1 MPTEQ
6 EKWEQQRRDR
16 GGGDALAQQLTDL
29 RREGEAAKAEWRAS
43 PQGEVARLEL
53 EMAELGAQMDEASWR
68 AIWAERGEAAPK
80 KPDEK
85 DLPLSSR
92 NKLLQIRIHE
102 QLAARQTRGNR

>member
-29 RREGEAAKAEWRAS
+29 RREGEAA
-43 PQGEVARLEL
+43 
-53 EMAELGAQMDEASWR
+53 MAELGAQMDEASWR